1 MKKLTLLSLLSSL
14 FFLISFS
21 QSFADDMFVKTAACR
36 MEVKILGY
44 EALEE
49 DQNCLWLVDNTPQVV
64 EKCQDCLADLELIKE
79 AAQGYFDY

>member
-1 MKKLTLLSLLSSL
+1 
-14 FFLISFS
+14 
-21 QSFADDMFVKTAACR
+21 

-49 DQNCLWLVDNTPQVV
+49 DQNCLWLVDNTRQVV